1 MQKNK
6 MLQIAGLFV
15 VIILALLVSFTP
27 LFKSNEF
34 LNKHLPLVKN
44 INLGLDLRGGV
55 HVVIEAKGPP
65 EEITPDKMKQLRAVI
80 ERRVDQFGVSEPVIQ
95 QQGSRRLIVEL
106 AGIKNPEEAVRNIV
120 KVANLEFKTEDSK
133 TVLTG
138 ADLKDA
144 REAKDPAS
152 NKVKVDLTFTPL
164 GARKFA
170 EVTAANVGKTIG
182 IYLDGRLLTNPVVK
196 EAIPSGRAEISGGYE
211 SLEEAH
217 NEAILLRSGAL
228 PVKVGIEEMRTVGP
242 SLGADS
248 LDKSQQAGLMG
259 LIAILIF
266 MLMYYR
272 LPGTV
277 AVFAL
282 IIYAIIVTLVFL
294 GLKATM
300 TLPGIAAFLLSLGM
314 AVDTNIIIFERF
326 KEELRTGKSLRA
338 AIDAGF
344 KRGFAAVFDA
354 QVTTLIAAIILYFFG
369 TGPVRGF
376 ALTLGIGILV
386 SLFTAVTMT
395 RWLLHLVVD
404 SGLFKNLKYYGT

>member
-6 MLQIAGLFV
+6 ILQIAGLLV
-15 VIILALLVSFTP
+15 VIIFALLVSFTP
-27 LFKSNEF
+27 VFKPNEL
-34 LNKHLPLVKN
+34 LNKYLPLVKN

-65 EEITPDKMKQLRAVI
+65 EEITPEKMKQLRAVI
-80 ERRVDQFGVSEPVIQ
+80 ERRVDQFGVSEPLIQ

-120 KVANLEFKTEDSK
+120 KVANLEFKTEDGK
-133 TVLTG
+133 TVITG

-144 REAKDPAS
+144 RETKDPAS
-152 NKVKVDLTFTPL
+152 NQVKVDLTFTPT

-182 IYLDGRLLTNPVVK
+182 IYLDGRLLQNPVVK
-196 EAIPSGRAEISGGYE
+196 EAIPSGRAEISGYE

-217 NEAILLRSGAL
+217 NIAILLRSGAL
-228 PVKVGIEEMRTVGP
+228 PVTVGIEEMRTVGP

-248 LDKSQQAGLMG
+248 LNKSQQAGLMG
-259 LIAILIF
+259 IIAILIF

-282 IIYAIIVTLVFL
+282 IIYTIIVTLVFL

-354 QVTTLIAAIILYFFG
+354 QITTLIAAVVLYFFG

-395 RWLLHLVVD
+395 RWLLHLAVD
-404 SGLFKNLKYYGT
+404 SGLVKNLKYYGT

>member
-6 MLQIAGLFV
+6 ILQIAGLLVV
-15 VIILALLVSFTP
+15 VIFAVLIAFTP
-27 LFKSNEF
+27 VFKPNEL
-34 LNKHLPLVKN
+34 LNKYLPLVKN

-65 EEITPDKMKQLRAVI
+65 EEITPEKMKQLRAVI

-106 AGIKNPEEAVRNIV
+106 AGIKDPDEAVRNIV
-120 KVANLEFKTEDSK
+120 KVANLEFKTENGK
-133 TVLTG
+133 TVITG

-144 REAKDPAS
+144 RETKDPAS
-152 NKVKVDLTFTPL
+152 NQVKVDLTFTPT
-164 GARKFA
+164 GSRKFA
-170 EVTAANVGKTIG
+170 EVTTANVGKTIG
-182 IYLDGRLLTNPVVK
+182 IYLDGRLLQNPVVK
-196 EAIPSGRAEISGGYE
+196 EAIPSGRAEISGYE

-217 NEAILLRSGAL
+217 NIAILLRSGAL

-242 SLGADS
+242 SLGSDS
-248 LDKSQQAGLMG
+248 LNKSQQAGLMG
-259 LIAILIF
+259 IIAILIF
-266 MLMYYR
+266 MLIYYR

-344 KRGFAAVFDA
+344 KRGFTAVFDA
-354 QVTTLIAAIILYFFG
+354 QVTTLIAAVVLYFFG

-395 RWLLHLVVD
+395 RWFLRLMVD
-404 SGLFKNLKYYGT
+404 SGLFKSLKYYGT

>member
-6 MLQIAGLFV
+6 ILQIAGLFA
-15 VIILALLVSFTP
+15 VIILALLISFAP

-34 LNKHLPLVKN
+34 LNKYLPLIKN

-65 EEITPDKMKQLRAVI
+65 EEITPEKMKQLRAVI

-120 KVANLEFKTEDSK
+120 KVANLEFKTEDGK
-133 TVLTG
+133 TVITG

-144 REAKDPAS
+144 RETKDPAS
-152 NKVKVDLTFTPL
+152 NQVKVDLTFTPM

-170 EVTAANVGKTIG
+170 EVTAANVNKTIG
-182 IYLDGRLLTNPVVK
+182 IYLDERLLQNPVVK
-196 EAIPSGRAEISGGYE
+196 EAIPSGRAEISGYE
-211 SLEEAH
+211 TLEEAH
-217 NEAILLRSGAL
+217 NIAILLRSGAL

-248 LDKSQQAGLMG
+248 LNKSQQAGLMG
-259 LIAILIF
+259 IIAILFF

-282 IIYAIIVTLVFL
+282 IIYAIIVTLVFW

-354 QVTTLIAAIILYFFG
+354 QVTTLIAAVVLYFFG
-369 TGPVRGF
+369 TGSIRGF

-395 RWLLHLVVD
+395 RWLLHLVVG